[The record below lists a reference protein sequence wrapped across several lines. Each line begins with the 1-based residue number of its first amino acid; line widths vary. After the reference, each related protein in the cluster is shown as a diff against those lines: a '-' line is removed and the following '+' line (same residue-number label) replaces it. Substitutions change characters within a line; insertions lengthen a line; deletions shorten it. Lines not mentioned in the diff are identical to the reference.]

1 MILVLAPLAVVASTA
16 HPVSMEHF
24 FCVPGPNRVLHCVA
38 DAPCE
43 LCMQEDSCRRSYV

>member
-24 FCVPGPNRVLHCVA
+24 FVYLGQTVCFTALRTRLV
-38 DAPCE
+38 
-43 LCMQEDSCRRSYV
+43 SCACRKICHRSYV